1 MGKISTYSNDGT
13 ISPSDKLIGTDS
25 SDNNATKNF
34 LVGDLL
40 SYFNSLLGA
49 QLVLNAQSTLIQ
61 APSDLDTPLQVTF
74 GGAQGSPSTPVQI
87 DASGNITFNQSGL
100 YFINAYGSV
109 ERVGSSGGTAI
120 FLFRGLLNNN
130 PATTVKAF
138 HLDTPNI
145 AFPYEITVPFQAN
158 AGDVFK
164 FQVMRDSSGV
174 NHGGLYP
181 HTNLGGWANT
191 PSTEVLIWKV
201 DL

>member
-13 ISPSDKLIGTDS
+13 ISQSDKLIGTDS

-61 APSDLDTPLQVTF
+61 APSALDTPLQVTF

-87 DASGNITFNQSGL
+87 DALGNITFNESGL

-145 AFPYEITVPFQAN
+145 GFPYEITVPFQAN

-174 NHGGLYP
+174 NQGGLYP